1 MFPSGQTTLK
11 FQYPETVHLIQGS
24 NFQFSGDFP
33 TLLWLSGSSKS
44 NVSPL
49 SSKYTELHGI
59 LCITLTLTVLSFLT
73 LDSKFTLIKKKNKN
87 QTLIFIVFYFCD
99 SDLHG
104 VEMGLNAQIKK

>member
-49 SSKYTELHGI
+49 SSKYTELPSCI

-73 LDSKFTLIKKKNKN
+73 PDSKFTLIKKKKKP
-87 QTLIFIVFYFCD
+87 LIFIFFYFCD

>member
-33 TLLWLSGSSKS
+33 TLLWLSRSSKS

-49 SSKYTELHGI
+49 SSKYTELPSCI

-73 LDSKFTLIKKKNKN
+73 PDSKFTLIKKKKN
-87 QTLIFIVFYFCD
+87 HLYLSSFISVTQIF
-99 SDLHG
+99 
-104 VEMGLNAQIKK
+104 MGLRWG